1 MKLINSSHLLILLGT
16 DSLSV
21 SSTRTS
27 VVQTESDFLSP
38 ESVSAGANVVKNGPQ
53 YPDVF
58 PEGKTA
64 SSLTDNEKISL
75 LEGVWHS
82 NDHYKFIFPLRFGK
96 FIVL

>member
-1 MKLINSSHLLILLGT
+1 MKLINSSHLLILLRT
-16 DSLSV
+16 DCLSV

-27 VVQTESDFLSP
+27 AVQTESDFLSP

-58 PEGKTA
+58 A
-64 SSLTDNEKISL
+64 DNEKISL
-75 LEGVWHS
+75 LEGEWDS
-82 NDHYKFIFPLRFGK
+82 NDLYKFILPSRFGK